1 VADREHQRARAD
13 DIVFDDLTV
22 ATMATP
28 SLAMAASGTSSIS
41 PSSPSPRTGS
51 RRHTPRPL
59 EKRRAQNPVR
69 GRPYIQA
76 GAADELT
83 RPGGTGAA
91 RLYGARRIDTLPPQ
105 LMVNILTILGG
116 LGVFLFGLRIFSS
129 GLQTLA
135 GNRLRAILAGFTR
148 NRFTGIVTGFVVTCA
163 VQSSSATT
171 VLVVSFA
178 NAGLLTL
185 VQAMGLV
192 MGANIGTT
200 LTGWLVALLG
210 FKVKISAFALPV
222 IAIGFPLSLL
232 GSTRARQLSE
242 VMVGFGLLFL
252 GLEFMKA
259 GVPDVQGNA
268 DSLAWFQSWADH
280 GFASILLFI
289 VVGSVLTIVVQ
300 SSSASMA
307 ITLTMAAKGWIGFE
321 IAAAMVL
328 GENIGTTI
336 TAALAAI
343 GANRN
348 ATRVARF
355 HTLFNLIGIIWL
367 LPVMYLFL
375 QFVDALVP
383 GDPFAAPGGDGYQ
396 LVITAHLA
404 AFHTTFNVLNTTFLV
419 WFVRPLE
426 RAVMWLVPTSDGERE
441 VPHLAFLESGLVGT
455 PELAII
461 EARRAL
467 QSMVGVCQDMFG
479 KLQEVLTHPTAKLG
493 DLVDEIKKQEQKT
506 DEMEEE
512 IVAFCSELARA
523 GGSRQVGQSIAHFL
537 DMANDIERMGDHCMN
552 LVLLAQR
559 RYEKGYALPDETAR
573 ELAEMMALITEFL
586 ALASRALGAEP
597 DGVIADAKI
606 LESKVNRLRDLG
618 RKSHAKRMQAGTL
631 VVREGLIYVDMLT
644 NMEKLGDYCWNVVR
658 GGHELSTLNRG

>member
-1 VADREHQRARAD
+1 
-13 DIVFDDLTV
+13 
-22 ATMATP
+22 
-28 SLAMAASGTSSIS
+28 
-41 PSSPSPRTGS
+41 
-51 RRHTPRPL
+51 
-59 EKRRAQNPVR
+59 
-69 GRPYIQA
+69 
-76 GAADELT
+76 
-83 RPGGTGAA
+83 
-91 RLYGARRIDTLPPQ
+91 
-105 LMVNILTILGG
+105 MVNILTILGG

-129 GLQTLA
+129 GLQMLA
-135 GNRLRAILAGFTR
+135 GNRLRGILAGLTR
-148 NRFTGIVTGFVVTCA
+148 NRFTGIVTGFFVTCA

-252 GLEFMKA
+252 GLEFMKS

-268 DSLAWFQSWADH
+268 EALAWVQSWADH
-280 GFASILLFI
+280 GFASVILFI

-307 ITLTMAAKGWIGFE
+307 ITLTFAAKGWIGFE

-336 TAALAAI
+336 TATLAAI

-355 HTLFNLIGIIWL
+355 HTLFNVIGILWM
-367 LPVMYLFL
+367 LPLMYLFMRV
-375 QFVDALVP
+375 VDFMVP
-383 GDPFAAPGGDGYQ
+383 GDPWGPPGREDYQ
-396 LVITAHLA
+396 LIITAHLA
-404 AFHTTFNVLNTTFLV
+404 AFHTAFNLLNTSVLV
-419 WFVRPLE
+419 WFARPLE
-426 RAVMWLVPTSDGERE
+426 RMVMWMVPTVEGERE
-441 VPHLAFLESGLVGT
+441 VPHLAFLDSGLVGT
-455 PELAII
+455 PELAVI

-467 QSMVGVCQDMFG
+467 QTMVGVCRDMFS
-479 KLQEVLTHPTAKLG
+479 KLQEVLTHPDAKLG
-493 DLVDEIKKQEQKT
+493 GLVDEIKKEEQKT

-512 IVAFCSELARA
+512 IAAFCSELARR
-523 GGSRQVGQSIAHFL
+523 GTSPRVGRYIARFL

-559 RYEKGYALPDETAR
+559 RYEKDYSLPEETAR
-573 ELAEMMALITEFL
+573 ELAEMMALVSEFL
-586 ALASRALGAEP
+586 ELASRSLGEEA

-606 LESKVNRLRDLG
+606 IESKINRLRDRG
-618 RKSHAKRMQAGTL
+618 RKNHARRMQEGTL
-631 VVREGLIYVDMLT
+631 GIREGLVFLDMLN

-658 GGHELSTLNRG
+658 GGHELAGQARA